1 MGAVDDVGRAGSMF
15 GHELRTHRMLRQ
27 AWMDQMKAPV
37 LVGLLHRSMYL
48 WVLRDEDEE
57 RGGPDDAQLRC
68 CTCVGNAIG

>member
-1 MGAVDDVGRAGSMF
+1 
-15 GHELRTHRMLRQ
+15 MLRQ